1 MNRCYG
7 MRADELIQKV
17 KTQGA
22 ELADFVNL
30 PFEDIRFANLI
41 RDVFRSCNLE
51 PNFAITLNYPQYA
64 TPCLY
69 KRQPCLFKNVAA
81 SIVTTTTYVPYSA

>member
-64 TPCLY
+64 P
-69 KRQPCLFKNVAA
+69 PCLFKNVAA
-81 SIVTTTTYVPYSA
+81 SIVTTTTYVPYSV